1 MYLKVLKWA
10 DSQEV
15 MGKDGWFF
23 IQSGDYDLDNYDIL
37 GSSAYAKII
46 DIEEEFLE
54 IQIKRIVNEI
64 KKGITDEI
72 SNSSKNRK

>member
-23 IQSGDYDLDNYDIL
+23 IQSGDSDYDIL